1 MSPVAS
7 LQHYAT
13 DDRRRDSYVALREWQ
28 RRTGQTPQWEQVLFP
43 DEILAWASQQPEVAQ
58 LLRHTY

>member
-7 LQHYAT
+7 LHHYAT

-28 RRTGQTPQWEQVLFP
+28 RRTGQDAKWEQILFP
-43 DEILAWASQQPEVAQ
+43 DEILAWASQEPDVAK
-58 LLRHTY
+58 LLRHQY

>member
-7 LQHYAT
+7 LHQYAT

-28 RRTGQTPQWEQVLFP
+28 SRTGQTPDWEQILFP
-43 DEILAWASQQPEVAQ
+43 DEILAWASQHPEVAK

>member
-7 LQHYAT
+7 LKNYVT

-28 RRTGQTPQWEQVLFP
+28 RRSGQTVDWEQILFP
-43 DEILAWASQQPEVAQ
+43 DEVLAWASQQPEVAAM
-58 LLRHTY
+58 LRHTY

>member
-28 RRTGQTPQWEQVLFP
+28 HRTGQTPQWEQVLFP
-43 DEILAWASQQPEVAQ
+43 DEILAWASQQPEVAR

>member
-7 LQHYAT
+7 LRHYAT

-28 RRTGQTPQWEQVLFP
+28 RRTGQTPGWEQILFP
-43 DEILAWASQQPEVAQ
+43 DDILHWASQEPDVAT

>member
-28 RRTGQTPQWEQVLFP
+28 RRTGQTPEWEQILFP
-43 DEILAWASQQPEVAQ
+43 DEILGWASQQPEVAK

>member
-7 LQHYAT
+7 LQHYVT

-28 RRTGQTPQWEQVLFP
+28 RRTGQTPEWEQILFP
-43 DEILAWASQQPEVAQ
+43 DQILAWASKEPDVAK

>member
-7 LQHYAT
+7 LQRYAT
-13 DDRRRDSYVALREWQ
+13 DDRRRDSYVALREWK
-28 RRTGQTPQWEQVLFP
+28 RRTGQTPEWEQVLFP
-43 DEILAWASQQPEVAQ
+43 DEILAWASQQPEVAK

>member
-28 RRTGQTPQWEQVLFP
+28 RRTGQTPEWEQVLFP
-43 DEILAWASQQPEVAQ
+43 DEILAWASQQPDVATM
-58 LLRHTY
+58 LRHTY

>member
-7 LQHYAT
+7 LHHYVT

-28 RRTGQTPQWEQVLFP
+28 NRTGQTPEWEQILFP
-43 DEILAWASQQPEVAQ
+43 DEILAWASQQPEVAK